1 MLYAFVQRRDAQHL
15 KEQLARLGLLA
26 KGYPVIREGDAV
38 GFPLARMSK
47 QGELAAEIKELEA
60 RALPQLSREHAVL
73 SRSFDLIGN
82 VAIVRARRGFD
93 RETAAQEAQ
102 LLMRANPAVKG
113 VFARAGPI
121 EGEYRVSPLVHLA
134 GSSETLTVHKENGFS
149 YFVDVEKVFFSPRL
163 ATERRRVYSQVRP
176 GERVLDMF
184 AGVGPFSI
192 PMAKAGAS
200 VWACE
205 INPYALQ
212 LLERNSSLN
221 RVAIRSFPG
230 DARAVAEGQ
239 ARGWANRIVM
249 NLPSRSLDFLDA
261 ALSALSASGGILH
274 VYVRSNEDPSPKLSA
289 IGRIAFG
296 RLLKEVSSK
305 ERVYAADVIV
315 KRAPRLKT
323 HD

>member
-1 MLYAFVQRRDAQHL
+1 MLYAVVQRGDAQRL
-15 KEQLARLGLLA
+15 KERLARLGLLA
-26 KGYPVIREGDAV
+26 KGYPVIREGESV
-38 GFPLARMSK
+38 GFPLTRWPK
-47 QGELAAEIKELEA
+47 EGEVDAEVKELEA
-60 RALPQLSREHAVL
+60 KPLPQLSSSRVVL

-82 VAIVRARRGFD
+82 VAIVRAKRGFD
-93 RETAAQEAQ
+93 RVAATQEAE
-102 LLMRANPAVKG
+102 LLMKANPAVKG

-134 GSSETLTVHKENGFS
+134 GSSETLTTHRENGFS
-149 YFVDVEKVFFSPRL
+149 YLIDVEKVFFSPRL

-192 PMAKAGAS
+192 PMAKAGAT

-205 INPYALQ
+205 INPHALD

-221 RVAIRSFPG
+221 GVTIRTFPG

-261 ALSALSASGGILH
+261 ALSAISASGGILH
-274 VYVRSNEDPSPKLSA
+274 IYVRSIEDPSPKLST
-289 IGRIAFG
+289 IGKISFS

-315 KRAPRLKT
+315 KRAPKLKT
-323 HD
+323 RM